1 MERTNY
7 ARFVFVCLI
16 LLALYAV
23 LRILRP
29 FLPALTWAAILATA
43 SYPLFEW
50 LARRLKRPRLASV
63 LTCVLITLLVVESSP
78 RQCSW

>member
-29 FLPALTWAAILATA
+29 FLR
-43 SYPLFEW
+43 F
-50 LARRLKRPRLASV
+50 RPV
-63 LTCVLITLLVVESSP
+63 LYAGSFLDLPIN
-78 RQCSW
+78 